1 MCIGSPTKI
10 QVASRCYEAKCLV
23 SLCLFLWCVWVRR
36 RGRERE
42 RVGACG
48 ERERPAV
55 AKADLTLLRMTY
67 QITERTG
74 ICPCLWFT
82 STVLRFHCRTY
93 TATHF
98 SFKKI
103 YVLAGLIL
111 SIQYRL
117 KYPWAFTTA
126 DVCYWSTTI
135 ITYRPSQLLSSKL
148 QFCNRSS
155 VNTA

>member
-1 MCIGSPTKI
+1 MHWFSHQNTSSIKMLWSK
-10 QVASRCYEAKCLV
+10 VSRIALSFSLV
-23 SLCLFLWCVWVRR
+23 CVSEK
-36 RGRERE
+36 ERE
-42 RVGACG
+42 GEGESGCMWR